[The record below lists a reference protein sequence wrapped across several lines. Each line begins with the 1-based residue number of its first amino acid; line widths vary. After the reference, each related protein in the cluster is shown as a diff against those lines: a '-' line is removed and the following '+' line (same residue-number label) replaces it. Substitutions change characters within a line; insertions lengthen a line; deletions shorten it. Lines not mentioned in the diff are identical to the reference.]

1 MKKVFVLLLALL
13 MIPTFTACAKKN
25 TTIRLSTTTSVN
37 DSGLLPYLQP
47 TFEADTGYKLEI
59 TSAGSG
65 AAIQKARTG
74 DADVLL
80 VHSPADED
88 KLVADGFGVK
98 RITFMYNYF
107 IIVGPASDPA
117 GIKGLKSASEA
128 FTKIANTAGAK
139 FVSRGDN
146 SGTNAAEKKIW
157 TTAAID
163 PTGKPYYVSTG
174 QGMGASITVAAE
186 QQAYILTDKA
196 TYLSHAMKSQLT
208 VLVSESDQLKNS
220 YSMIAVSPDKWVK
233 TNTEG
238 TNAFI
243 NWMTSDKA
251 KALIAKYGVDKY
263 GEQLFYLVK

>member
-1 MKKVFVLLLALL
+1 MKKCFVFLMALL
-13 MIPTFTACAKKN
+13 TIFSFSACAKKN
-25 TTIRLSTTTSVN
+25 PTIRLSTTTSVN

-47 TFEADTGYKLEI
+47 EFEKDTGYKLEI

-74 DADVLL
+74 DADMLL

-88 KLVADGFGVK
+88 KLVSEGYGVK

-117 GIKGLKSASEA
+117 GIKGVASASEA
-128 FTKIANTAGAK
+128 FTKIANTVGAK

-157 TTAAID
+157 TTANID
-163 PTGKPYYVSTG
+163 PTGKAFYVSTG

-196 TYLSHAMKSQLT
+196 TYLAHAQKGQLS
-208 VLVSESDQLKNS
+208 VLLSESEQLKNS
-220 YSMIAVSPDKWVK
+220 YSMIAVSSGKWPK
-233 TNTEG
+233 TNVDG
-238 TNAFI
+238 ANAFI
-243 NWMTSDKA
+243 NWMSSQKA
-251 KALIAKYGVDKY
+251 KDLIAKYGVDKY